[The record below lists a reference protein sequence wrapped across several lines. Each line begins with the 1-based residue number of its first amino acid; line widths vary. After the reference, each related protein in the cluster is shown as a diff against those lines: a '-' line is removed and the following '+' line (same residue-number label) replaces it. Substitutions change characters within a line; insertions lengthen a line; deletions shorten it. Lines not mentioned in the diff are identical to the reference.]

1 MKFDDFKHKINKLP
15 FTLYEGLKKAIPRS
29 SPDVRHTAADQVL
42 QPYESS
48 VLSYTHDTFVD
59 FSPIKCGW

>member
-48 VLSYTHDTFVD
+48 VLRILTRD
-59 FSPIKCGW
+59 K